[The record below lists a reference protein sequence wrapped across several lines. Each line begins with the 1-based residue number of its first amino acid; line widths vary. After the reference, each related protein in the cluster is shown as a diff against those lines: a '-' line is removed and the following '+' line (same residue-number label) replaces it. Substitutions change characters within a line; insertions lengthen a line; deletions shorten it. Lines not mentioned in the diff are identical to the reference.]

1 MFGVGRFYLRRSKTQ
16 KYSRNYCTRSQC
28 ENGQRYKITLPM
40 DVEKRMRKSIN
51 QYFTCGKEAA
61 ENLLVKN

>member
-1 MFGVGRFYLRRSKTQ
+1 
-16 KYSRNYCTRSQC
+16 
-28 ENGQRYKITLPM
+28 M